1 LPAGLAGFRPE
12 PSCRLPTPILHAVKE
27 EAIVLSPFE
36 VSSGS
41 DEGYAARETL
51 AGTRFKSELK
61 DVPSQVSVM
70 TKEFLEDIAAVTIED
85 AYRYSINV
93 ENTMEY
99 MSPTNGGGDF
109 NTGVL
114 NTRSA
119 NRIRGLTAPGV
130 THDFFQT
137 VILQDSYNTERVSF
151 SSGPNAILFGNG
163 NPGWHRRHRVP
174 PREPPTPALRTQ
186 RPADNYGSLRGAVD
200 LNQPLFKEK
209 LGPARRCDE
218 VTAGIV
224 ARTGRSR

>member
-1 LPAGLAGFRPE
+1 MKTIVLRIAAITCCFGLA
-12 PSCRLPTPILHAVKE
+12 PTPGLFAQAVVPPPSGPTTETKKDD
-27 EAIVLSPFE
+27 AVLLSPFE

-70 TKEFLEDIAAVTIED
+70 TKEFLEDIASVTIED

-93 ENTMEY
+93 ENTTEY
-99 MSPTNGGGDF
+99 MSATNGGGDF

-119 NRIRGLTAPGV
+119 NRIRGLTSPGV

-137 VILQDSYNTERVSF
+137 VILQDTYNTERLSI
-151 SSGPNAILFGNG
+151 S
-163 NPGWHRRHRVP
+163 
-174 PREPPTPALRTQ
+174 
-186 RPADNYGSLRGAVD
+186 
-200 LNQPLFKEK
+200 
-209 LGPARRCDE
+209 
-218 VTAGIV
+218 
-224 ARTGRSR
+224 